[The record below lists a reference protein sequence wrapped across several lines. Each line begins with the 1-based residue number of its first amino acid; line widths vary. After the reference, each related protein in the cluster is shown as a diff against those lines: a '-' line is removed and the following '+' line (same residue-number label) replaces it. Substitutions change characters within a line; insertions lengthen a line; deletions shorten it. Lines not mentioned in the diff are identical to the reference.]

1 MRNFN
6 RTNTVTDGHRYKLLD
21 YSGGGKHVIVNV
33 LNRQKLIIPF
43 GSEVKL
49 VNPIITVE
57 SVEINGFSRPA
68 TVLYA
73 DDIAVVK

>member
-1 MRNFN
+1 M
-6 RTNTVTDGHRYKLLD
+6 
-21 YSGGGKHVIVNV
+21 NV